1 MVVKEINLEQGYPT
15 VAEAMDSLRG
25 EINIARVNH
34 NKCLIII
41 HGYGSSGV
49 GGAIRQK
56 ARAWLNAQ
64 AKANK
69 LKYVIEGEKFGIFDE
84 RAREVHDKYKDRL
97 LNQYYGKANDGVT
110 IVVL

>member
-25 EINIARVNH
+25 EINIAKANQ

-64 AKANK
+64 VKANN
-69 LKYVIEGEKFGIFDE
+69 LKCVIDGEKFGMFDE
-84 RAREVHDKYKDRL
+84 SSRVVHDKYKDDL
-97 LNQYYGKANDGVT
+97 LNKYYGRSNDGVT